1 MAVEGEKVSVL
12 FVKLQNTPV
21 SYRGAVLLGAHTSG
35 VTWLAACRYECT
47 SVNHLWDLRSNCLRG
62 FPRHSRQKSAIKVR
76 C

>member
-1 MAVEGEKVSVL
+1 MSVL

-47 SVNHLWDLRSNCLRG
+47 SVNHLFRLPIKLPTW
-62 FPRHSRQKSAIKVR
+62 FPQALATKIGHQSAL
-76 C
+76 